1 MPGFF
6 GQRRAIRAAG
16 RILVRRPTSFVSMTG
31 IVYTRR
37 SLIQMVLGPTIAPYG
52 TAKPS
57 FLYSFALRP
66 DNLARYPNR

>member
-1 MPGFF
+1 VFP
-6 GQRRAIRAAG
+6 
-16 RILVRRPTSFVSMTG
+16 
-31 IVYTRR
+31 
-37 SLIQMVLGPTIAPYG
+37 MVLEPSIAPYG